1 MESGPLQW
9 WRLGDDRGVKQ
20 AVHCRQKAAGAPCG
34 APAGCAPPPCRGKV
48 GALTLPLKM
57 PMIAR
62 LDTTDAGT
70 APGLAAP
77 YLRFLEALKA
87 AGFEGEIAPDYA
99 DRTVLATDNS
109 IYQRLP
115 QAALYPRH
123 GEDLQRIAHLAGQV
137 EHRQVALT
145 PRGGGTGT
153 NGQSLTDGLVVDV
166 SRHMNRILDIDIEN
180 RRVRVQA
187 GVVKDQL
194 NAALKPHG
202 LFFAPEL
209 STSNRATIGG
219 MISTDASGQG
229 SCEYGKTRHHV
240 LELEVLLLGG
250 ERLTS
255 RPVEEAE
262 LDTLCERQD
271 ATGRAFRTAREI
283 IDTQGALIAEKFP
296 PLNRC
301 LTGYDLAHLRDD
313 QGRLDMNSLL
323 CGAEGSLGFLDEA
336 VLNVLPIP
344 KHSALVNVRYAGF
357 MDALRDAKA
366 LMTSSSR
373 PTSIETVDDKVL
385 MLAMED
391 FVWDSVAEFFPA
403 GETPVRGINLVE
415 FNDDAP
421 DRLAERVAAFC
432 RHLEAD
438 ASVERLGFTL
448 TEGRPQI
455 QRVYAMRKRA
465 VGLLG
470 NAKGEK
476 RPIPF
481 VEDTA
486 VPPEHLADFIGEFRA
501 ALDARGLDYGMFGHV
516 DAGVLHVR
524 PAIDMKDPE
533 QERLIREVSDEVAE
547 LTKKYGGLLWGEH
560 GKGVRSEYAPR
571 FFGELYPSLQR
582 IKAAFDPHNQLNP
595 GKIATPALFTP
606 PEAAGEPV
614 PLMDPG
620 LLTIDGV
627 PTRGQ
632 FDRTIDERVWQAHA
646 ATVYCNGNGA
656 CYNYDPNDAMCPSWK
671 ATRDR
676 IHSPKGRASLIREWL
691 RLQGKAGID
700 LVEESRKK
708 KAERSWGFIKS
719 FPRRTLNTLQRKRKP
734 DFSHEV
740 YDAMAGCLACKS
752 CAGQCP
758 IKVNIPDSRARFLEV
773 YHGRYLR
780 PLRDYLI
787 GGMEFFLPS
796 LARIA
801 PLYNAALGNQLVDKL
816 LAGPLGVADG
826 PSLSRARLGKQLRAW
841 GIAEATPV
849 SLGLLSE
856 AQKARSVII
865 VQDAFTSY
873 FEASLVA
880 DIIEL
885 LARLEF
891 KVFVA
896 PYAANGKPLQVQG
909 FLGAFERTAEKQA
922 RRLRTLAEFGVP
934 LVGID
939 PAMTLTY
946 RQEYVKALDPAA
958 VPNVLMLQEWLVTHG
973 PRLVPPAL
981 AQQLGSLED
990 PGFRLLSHCTEKT
1003 NAPGSPKAW
1012 QQVFAACGL
1021 ELELV
1026 STGCCGMSGTY
1037 GHEARNRETAQTIY
1051 AQSWQPVVEEEFN
1064 HGRLLATGYSCRSQ
1078 VKRFSDQAL
1087 PHPLQGLL
1095 EHWRQ
1100 LGW

>member
-1 MESGPLQW
+1 
-9 WRLGDDRGVKQ
+9 
-20 AVHCRQKAAGAPCG
+20 
-34 APAGCAPPPCRGKV
+34 
-48 GALTLPLKM
+48 
-57 PMIAR
+57 MIAR

-123 GEDLQRIAHLAGQV
+123 GQDLARIAHLAGQA
-137 EHRQVALT
+137 EHRQVTLT

-166 SRHMNRILDIDIEN
+166 SRHMNRILDIDVEN

-229 SCEYGKTRHHV
+229 SCEYGKTRNHV

-250 ERLTS
+250 ERLVS
-255 RPVEEAE
+255 RPMDDAE
-262 LDTLCERQD
+262 LETLCGRQD

-283 IDTQGALIAEKFP
+283 IDTQGELIAEKFP

-323 CGAEGSLGFLDEA
+323 CGSEGSLGLLDEA

-344 KHSALVNVRYAGF
+344 KHSTLVNVRYAGF
-357 MDALRDAKA
+357 MDALRDARA
-366 LMTSSSR
+366 LMSSGSSSQGR
-373 PTSIETVDDKVL
+373 PQASPTSIETVDDKVL

-391 FVWDSVAEFFPA
+391 FVWDSVAAFFPA
-403 GETPVRGINLVE
+403 GDTPVRGINLVE
-415 FNDDAP
+415 FNDDDP
-421 DRLAERVAAFC
+421 ERLAERVAAFC
-432 RHLEAD
+432 RHLESD
-438 ASVERLGFTL
+438 ESVQRLGFTL
-448 TEGRPQI
+448 AEGRPQI
-455 QRVYAMRKRA
+455 QKVYAMRKRA

-486 VPPEHLADFIGEFRA
+486 VPPEHLADFIAEFRA

-547 LTKKYGGLLWGEH
+547 LTQKYGGLLWGEH
-560 GKGVRSEYAPR
+560 GKGVRSEYAPS

-582 IKAAFDPHNQLNP
+582 VKAAFDPHNQLNP
-595 GKIATPALFTP
+595 GKIATPLSIPPDAAGTASSTP
-606 PEAAGEPV
+606 PDAAGSASSTPPDAAESASIPSEAAGKASDTTQAEAV
-614 PLMDPG
+614 KLVDPG

-632 FDRTIDERVWQAHA
+632 LDRTIDERAWQAHA

-676 IHSPKGRASLIREWL
+676 VHSPKGRASLVREWL
-691 RLQGKAGID
+691 RLQGDAGVD
-700 LVEESRKK
+700 LAEESRKK
-708 KAERSWGFIKS
+708 KAEGAWGFVRS
-719 FPRRTLNTLQRKRKP
+719 FPTRTLNTLRRKREA

-758 IKVNIPDSRARFLEV
+758 IKVNVPDSRAQFLEV

-780 PLRDYLI
+780 PVRDYLI
-787 GGMEFFLPS
+787 GTTESLLPALS
-796 LARIA
+796 RVA
-801 PLYNAALGNQLVDKL
+801 PAYNALIGNRLVDRL
-816 LAGPLGVADG
+816 LSGPVGLVDS
-826 PSLSRARLGKQLRAW
+826 PRLSRASLSKTLAAW
-841 GIAEATPV
+841 GVAEATPV
-849 SLGLLSE
+849 SLGRLTE
-856 AQKARSVII
+856 AQKARSVVI
-865 VQDAFTSY
+865 VQDAFTSH
-873 FEASLVA
+873 FEANLVL
-880 DIIEL
+880 DIVEL
-885 LARLEF
+885 LSRLDIR
-891 KVFVA
+891 VFVA
-896 PYAANGKPLQVQG
+896 PFSPNGKPLHVQG
-909 FLGAFERTAEKQA
+909 FLGAFARTADKQA
-922 RRLRTLAEFGVP
+922 RRLRALAEFDVP

-946 RQEYVKALDPAA
+946 RQEYVKALGPEA
-958 VPNVLMLQEWLVTHG
+958 VPEVLMLQEWLVT
-973 PRLVPPAL
+973 RAASLVPGGLTLEGA
-981 AQQLGSLED
+981 GIED
-990 PGFRLLSHCTEKT
+990 PGYRLLSHCTEKT

-1012 QQVFAACGL
+1012 QQLFAAFGL

-1026 STGCCGMSGTY
+1026 ATGCCGMSGTY
-1037 GHEARNRETAQTIY
+1037 GHEARNLETSKTIY
-1051 AQSWQPVVEEEFN
+1051 AQSWQPVVEDEAN
-1064 HGRLLATGYSCRSQ
+1064 AGTLLATGYSCRSQ
-1078 VKRFSDQAL
+1078 VKRFSDTAL

-1095 EHWRQ
+1095 ALLRRV
-1100 LGW
+1100 G

>member
-1 MESGPLQW
+1 
-9 WRLGDDRGVKQ
+9 
-20 AVHCRQKAAGAPCG
+20 
-34 APAGCAPPPCRGKV
+34 
-48 GALTLPLKM
+48 
-57 PMIAR
+57 MIAR
-62 LDTTDAGT
+62 LDTADAGT

-77 YLRFLEALKA
+77 YLRFLEALKT

-448 TEGRPQI
+448 AEGRPQI
-455 QRVYAMRKRA
+455 QRVYAMRKRV

-885 LARLEF
+885 LVRLEF

-939 PAMTLTY
+939 PAMTLT
-946 RQEYVKALDPAA
+946 RSEEHTSE
-958 VPNVLMLQEWLVTHG
+958 LQSRPHLVC
-973 PRLVPPAL
+973 
-981 AQQLGSLED
+981 
-990 PGFRLLSHCTEKT
+990 RLLLEK
-1003 NAPGSPKAW
+1003 NK
-1012 QQVFAACGL
+1012 
-1021 ELELV
+1021 
-1026 STGCCGMSGTY
+1026 
-1037 GHEARNRETAQTIY
+1037 H
-1051 AQSWQPVVEEEFN
+1051 
-1064 HGRLLATGYSCRSQ
+1064 
-1078 VKRFSDQAL
+1078 
-1087 PHPLQGLL
+1087 
-1095 EHWRQ
+1095 
-1100 LGW
+1100 